1 MKHSRKEVDF
11 LTYCE
16 TIKYMITLIF
26 DGCQSKGRENRG
38 LLNCLI
44 SMLTRIYTARH
55 LVKGLIIGVVGCT
68 ILAIGV
74 VMMVLPSSAFIAIL
88 IGIGILATEFAWERR
103 LLRKV
108 GERIREQTGKAE
120 NNEKS
125 K

>member
-1 MKHSRKEVDF
+1 M
-11 LTYCE
+11 
-16 TIKYMITLIF
+16 
-26 DGCQSKGRENRG
+26 
-38 LLNCLI
+38 LNCLR

-103 LLRKV
+103 FLRKV

-120 NNEKS
+120 NSEKS